1 MFKTAGH
8 VAKHYKPCCIIF
20 EDFKN
25 RGGSNATI
33 EEYVKAVEHHA
44 AGIKDLD
51 ARMAFKGDMLEI
63 LAEMFFKAFANDPR
77 VGLKDYEP
85 VPIEEDYGV
94 DGRGTNASGK
104 QCAVQVKYRV
114 NPLDFPT
121 YAEIAR
127 TYASGRIQLGL
138 DLQGDDCIFVFTTAN
153 AVSIACHAVFKKMIR
168 VLDRRIIGTEINN
181 NVSFWQLA
189 YDEIEETLLGRAGA
203 KKP

>member
-77 VGLKDYEP
+77 VGLKDKQGLLGIRQMLESFVDKIHEKIKISGSIQHRSGTDP
-85 VPIEEDYGV
+85 SNPKSLQLADRIIVLR
-94 DGRGTNASGK
+94 DGRVA
-104 QCAVQVKYRV
+104 
-114 NPLDFPT
+114 
-121 YAEIAR
+121 
-127 TYASGRIQLGL
+127 
-138 DLQGDDCIFVFTTAN
+138 
-153 AVSIACHAVFKKMIR
+153 
-168 VLDRRIIGTEINN
+168 LDRPAKELSATMVVNAMLDDG
-181 NVSFWQLA
+181 
-189 YDEIEETLLGRAGA
+189 GGA
-203 KKP
+203 